1 VIEDNRKSHRAR
13 TKDSL
18 TTQHLKEAVELE
30 ALTLTTGH
38 IQEMLAAES
47 LTTDHLKQTLQ
58 GSERQRVQVK
68 PHSTAPDGKHPISTA
83 KTESK

>member
-13 TKDSL
+13 TQDSF
-18 TTQHLKEAVELE
+18 TTQHLKEAVEQE

-38 IQEMLAAES
+38 IQEMLVAES
-47 LTTDHLKQTLQ
+47 LTTAHLKQTLQ
-58 GSERQRVQVK
+58 GAERQSVQVK
-68 PHSTAPDGKHPISTA
+68 PRSTASGGKRPISSA